1 MELWAMDVLGPL
13 PMTARGNQ
21 YIMVMSDHFTKWV
34 EAVPMLNQRAETVAK
49 AFVNEV
55 VTRHGV
61 PSKLLPDQG
70 RNFEADLMKQVFSLL
85 GVRKL
90 RTSPYHPQTDGKVE
104 RMDRTLKGILT
115 AYVNNTITYDW
126 PCLHTVT
133 VCIPRLEFHLS
144 RQFMVA
150 KPLHRWYL

>member
-1 MELWAMDVLGPL
+1 MAAEVQLWIAECEKCNRRKTPVPSQKEPMQSIEVGQPMELWAMDVLGPL

-21 YIMVMSDHFTKWV
+21 YILVMSDHFTKWV

-61 PSKLLPDQG
+61 PSKLLNDQG
-70 RNFEADLMKQVFSLL
+70 RNFEADLMKQVLSLL

-104 RMDRTLKGILT
+104 RMNR
-115 AYVNNTITYDW
+115 
-126 PCLHTVT
+126 
-133 VCIPRLEFHLS
+133 R
-144 RQFMVA
+144 
-150 KPLHRWYL
+150 

>member
-1 MELWAMDVLGPL
+1 MQSIEVGQPMELWAMDVLGPL

-21 YIMVMSDHFTKWV
+21 YILVMSDHFTKWV

-61 PSKLLPDQG
+61 PSKLLTDQG

-90 RTSPYHPQTDGKVE
+90 RTSRTIPKRTDKWRE
-104 RMDRTLKGILT
+104 
-115 AYVNNTITYDW
+115 
-126 PCLHTVT
+126 
-133 VCIPRLEFHLS
+133 
-144 RQFMVA
+144 
-150 KPLHRWYL
+150 